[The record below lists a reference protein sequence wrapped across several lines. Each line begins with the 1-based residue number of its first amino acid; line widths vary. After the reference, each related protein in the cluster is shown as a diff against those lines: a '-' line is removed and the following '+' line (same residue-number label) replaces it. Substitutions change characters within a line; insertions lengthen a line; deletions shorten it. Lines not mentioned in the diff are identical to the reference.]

1 MRLIC
6 STIFLL
12 LNLTQVNAFEVPITC
27 LSKIEN
33 NKACDVCNDTSKL
46 NGEVSK
52 IVNLSNKLITPEV
65 QFNLFKE
72 KAKEL
77 QSANFVLKEKMAAM
91 FRTLRDGDLEPTHLR
106 GQKEIDKVAED
117 FKRLTILS
125 KEANHLQEKFK
136 VCLNNCSAIWKLEIL
151 DAIKKVQRLKL
162 ALLIGQPIL
171 SNKHFEKMFIDMP
184 AKMVDSDEMY
194 PKLEFE
200 KTLNSALFDNLQTVL
215 KKDYAYSRVLELNL
229 SPSEVISQFPLITED
244 VVKEFVAREVNEKDK
259 NPIACTYVLEFQK
272 YTKKKE
278 YQEVALDVGLF
289 ALPFAFGPVG
299 RLGEMSAEFIFAEKL
314 AAWGLRSEEV
324 LGGVKIADIAFQA
337 AFVSNEVRSIVEKF
351 QRCQDLE
358 AAFLT
363 KATDSK
369 LEDLD
374 QCKSELSDKI
384 ILSEISS
391 IGLATTTIAPKTINF
406 IRTMTTAKTPGPK
419 TAGLLFQDFG
429 GGKNK
434 MIRAEIKNM
443 MELTKKEKIVGLSN
457 NSVEKKSAI
466 QNFIR
471 QNKLNN
477 ESKVTVQIPIEKL
490 PQYQKEIASDTVE
503 LLYIPGS
510 EIPFLPNA
518 INKVGH
524 IALRIGNKVY
534 HQTGGSGFKIESF
547 EDFLSKTKKDYKVF
561 GQVMEVS
568 PKEKAVMESY
578 FQKMHEKQ
586 LPYSFLVNNCA
597 QAVCKSM
604 KLADFENVSPI
615 LAHDPVTTSLQLE
628 RSKRVVM
635 KTMYN
640 ADKDLSVEEL
650 KKATANNR
658 LAFYG
663 IPAVAAGAASVST
676 YEAVDFVIEYLNQ
689 IKESDS
695 KAR

>member
-6 STIFLL
+6 SSIILF
-12 LNLTQVNAFEVPITC
+12 QFFKAAYAFEVPKACLGKSEKNNNCEVCSETRSNDE
-27 LSKIEN
+27 LSKF
-33 NKACDVCNDTSKL
+33 
-46 NGEVSK
+46 
-52 IVNLSNKLITPEV
+52 VNLSNKINTDEV
-65 QFNLFKE
+65 QLSLFKN

-77 QSANFVLKEKMAAM
+77 QNANYVLKEKMAAM
-91 FRTLRDGDLEPTHLR
+91 FRTLRDGDAEPTHVR
-106 GQKEIDKVAED
+106 GQKEIDKVYED

-136 VCLNNCSAIWKLEIL
+136 VCLNNCSATWKLEIL
-151 DAIKKVQRLKL
+151 EAIKKVQKLKV

-171 SNKHFEKMFIDMP
+171 SSKHFEKMFLDMP
-184 AKMVDSDEMY
+184 AKMVDSDEFF
-194 PKLEFE
+194 PKVEFE

-215 KKDYAYSRVLELNL
+215 KKDYAYTRVAETTL
-229 SPSEVISQFPLITED
+229 SPNEIISQFPLISED
-244 VVKEFVAREVNEKDK
+244 VVKEFSTREVNEKDK
-259 NPIACTYVLEFQK
+259 NPYACAYVLEFKK

-278 YQEVALDVGLF
+278 YQEIALDVGLF
-289 ALPFAFGPVG
+289 ALPFALGPAG
-299 RLGEMSAEFIFAEKL
+299 RLGGLTAEFIFAEKL
-314 AAWGLRSEEV
+314 MAWGLRSEEF
-324 LGGVKIADIAFQA
+324 LGAVKIADITFQA
-337 AFVSNEVRSIVEKF
+337 AFVSNEVRSIVEKI

-363 KATDSK
+363 KATDST

-391 IGLATTTIAPKTINF
+391 IGLVATTLAPKAINLLKSM
-406 IRTMTTAKTPGPK
+406 TQSKVQNPTTAS
-419 TAGLLFQDFG
+419 LLFQDFG

-434 MIRAEIKNM
+434 MIREEIKKM
-443 MELTKKEKIVGLSN
+443 IELTKNEKVVGLSN
-457 NSVEKKSAI
+457 RSVEKKSAV
-466 QNFIR
+466 QNFIN
-471 QNKLNN
+471 QNKLNS
-477 ESKVTVQIPIEKL
+477 ESKTVTQIPLEKL

-510 EIPFLPNA
+510 EIPFLPNS

-524 IALRIGNKVY
+524 IALRVGNKVY

-547 EDFLSKTKKDYKVF
+547 EDFLTKTKKEYKVF

-578 FQKMHEKQ
+578 FQKMHDKQ
-586 LPYSFLVNNCA
+586 LPYSFLVNNCS
-597 QAVCKSM
+597 QAVCKAM
-604 KLADFENVSPI
+604 KLADFEKVTPI

-640 ADKDLSVEEL
+640 ADKDLTVEEL
-650 KKATANNR
+650 KRATANNR
-658 LAFYG
+658 LTFYG
-663 IPAVAAGAASVST
+663 VPAVAAGAASVST

-689 IKESDS
+689 IKASDS
-695 KAR
+695 KSR